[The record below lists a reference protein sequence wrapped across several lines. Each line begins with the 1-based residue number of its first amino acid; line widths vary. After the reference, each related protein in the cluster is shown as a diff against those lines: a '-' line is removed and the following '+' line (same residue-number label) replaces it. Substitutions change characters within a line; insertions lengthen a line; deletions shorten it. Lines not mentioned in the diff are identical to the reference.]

1 MDASQLK
8 GEIED
13 HRGWTWFG
21 PEAVVVYLAYVDYD
35 RWCPSAQLPPSV
47 IAATAYG
54 LLLESVKSD
63 VRKERWDCAMLG
75 RVRRD
80 ADEAMATRLS
90 ERS

>member
-1 MDASQLK
+1 M
-8 GEIED
+8 
-13 HRGWTWFG
+13 
-21 PEAVVVYLAYVDYD
+21 VVYLAYVDYD